1 MNNLIVLIRFGD
13 NDFYDTFIPA
23 LYALTAWYGMV
34 RESWE
39 EQRFHDRANLCR
51 LINTLTPPA
60 YEFVQSH
67 RGDID
72 DLTTSYIQITEDML
86 LLGDEVDEFLIN
98 NMKAAN
104 GAWFVLDT
112 RLPEDQQVFH
122 V

>member
-13 NDFYDTFIPA
+13 NDFHNTFIPV
-23 LYALTAWYGMV
+23 LYAVRAWYMGA
-34 RESWE
+34 RWSD
-39 EQRFHDRANLCR
+39 RFQDRAKLCR
-51 LINTLTPPA
+51 LINLLSPPA

-72 DLTTSYIQITEDML
+72 DHTKSYIEVTKDKL
-86 LLGDEVDEFLIN
+86 LLGDEVDDFLIN
-98 NMKAAN
+98 NANSAN
-104 GAWFVLDT
+104 GEWFVLDT